1 MNHLR
6 KFRTTEEYKEYLNS
20 DTQWRP
26 LIAYVVNNH
35 VENINPVN
43 GKDMNMN
50 VNDWYVGD
58 DPLSQSD
65 ARFVDIHTYGDY
77 FVEYFNN
84 DTISFTNQV
93 GTKGSFVADVD
104 NAGVLRIDVPTS
116 THPEGGETW
125 VDFDEETGT
134 MYFWNYP
141 ESGGY

>member
-6 KFRTTEEYKEYLNS
+6 KFRTTAEYKEYLNS

-58 DPLSQSD
+58 DPLS
-65 ARFVDIHTYGDY
+65 
-77 FVEYFNN
+77 
-84 DTISFTNQV
+84 
-93 GTKGSFVADVD
+93 
-104 NAGVLRIDVPTS
+104 
-116 THPEGGETW
+116 
-125 VDFDEETGT
+125 
-134 MYFWNYP
+134 
-141 ESGGY
+141 